1 MAKNYNKGKVIGMNS
16 GKGAARDKAGLNVN
30 IKPED
35 LKDIACENCG
45 CKYFRQ
51 VNAFKRISALVSPTG
66 KEQIMPVPTFRCDD
80 CGFINEEF
88 RPIEQKTK

>member
-1 MAKNYNKGKVIGMNS
+1 MTKGKILGMG
-16 GKGAARDKAGLNVN
+16 GKGPTRDKAGLNAQVN

-35 LKDIACENCG
+35 LKDISCENCG

-66 KEQIMPVPTFRCDD
+66 KEQIVPVPTFRCDE

>member
-1 MAKNYNKGKVIGMNS
+1 MSKNYNKGKVVGMDR
-16 GKGAARDKAGLNVN
+16 KKGLNMQIN
-30 IKPED
+30 PED

-66 KEQIMPVPTFRCDD
+66 KEQIVPVPTFRCDE
-80 CGFINEEF
+80 CGFINDEF

>member
-1 MAKNYNKGKVIGMNS
+1 MAKNFKGKVHQMP
-16 GKGAARDKAGLNVN
+16 GAKRDKAGLNAQVN

-51 VNAFKRISALVSPTG
+51 VQAFKRISALVSPTG
-66 KEQIMPVPTFRCDD
+66 KEQIVPVPTFRCDE

-88 RPIEQKTK
+88 RPIEQKVK